1 MTPASIPLRVIQG
14 TTLNKVLRLMQPGR
28 VYKEISAIAAAA
40 PVLITVP
47 GHGLPGTWPVW
58 FRGVAGLNGIN
69 REPDSTRPW
78 MAEVVDVDTL
88 RINAIDA
95 TGQKGQGGRLIYLPP
110 VDLTGV
116 IGRLQVRA
124 AVGSSEVLLE
134 LNTTNGGLVIDGLGL
149 LRIHLSAT
157 QSAALAWK
165 SGVYD
170 LELTFSDGTVTR
182 FAEGDVVVSQEVTR

>member
-1 MTPASIPLRVIQG
+1 MTPANIPLRVIQG

-28 VYKEISAIAAAA
+28 VYKEISAITAAA

-47 GHGLPGTWPVW
+47 GHGLTGTWPVW
-58 FRGVAGLNGIN
+58 FREVTGLNGIN

-78 MAEVVDVDTL
+78 MAEVVDPDTL

-116 IGRLQVRA
+116 TGRLQVRA
-124 AVGSSEVLLE
+124 AAGSNEVLTE

-149 LRIHLSAT
+149 LRVHLSAT
-157 QSAALAWK
+157 ESAALSWK
-165 SGVYD
+165 AGVYD